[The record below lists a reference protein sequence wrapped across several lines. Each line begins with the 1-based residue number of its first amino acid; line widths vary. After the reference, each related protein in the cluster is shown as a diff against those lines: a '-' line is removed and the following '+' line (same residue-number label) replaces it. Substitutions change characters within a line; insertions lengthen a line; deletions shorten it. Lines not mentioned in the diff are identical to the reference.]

1 MTAPENRSSWRQQE
15 RSRLLALRMAVA
27 SEWRHRWNAAITQHL
42 CNGFP
47 MLGQMVIGFYW
58 PFKGEFDPR
67 FAIRHWR
74 EAGARVA
81 LPVVIEK
88 NAPLVYR
95 EWWPGVVTEPG
106 VFDLPVPQGTDIL
119 VPEAVLIPPVGFD
132 EQGYRLGYGGG
143 YFDRTLAAMHPQPL
157 KIAVAFELSRISTIR
172 PQPHDIGMD
181 FVVTELGV
189 HQVMPHG
196 LASAGN
202 GALA

>member
-1 MTAPENRSSWRQQE
+1 MTAPENLSSWRQQE

-27 SEWRHRWNAAITQHL
+27 PALRHRWNDAITQHL
-42 CNGFP
+42 CNRFP
-47 MLGQMVIGFYW
+47 TLGQMVIGFYW

-95 EWWPGVVTEPG
+95 QWWPGVA
-106 VFDLPVPQGTDIL
+106 TD
-119 VPEAVLIPPVGFD
+119 AAGF
-132 EQGYRLGYGGG
+132 RLGYGGG
-143 YFDRTLAAMHPQPL
+143 YFDRTLAAMHPQPK
-157 KIAVAFELSRISTIR
+157 KIAVAFEMSRISTIR

-189 HQVMPHG
+189 YQVMSHG
-196 LASAGN
+196 LVPAGN